1 MFGARAKIYPR
12 GGHLGNLTFR
22 DNIDYMINFFQE
34 LKGLTPMK
42 RALCLMLLTVFI
54 FLAGCG
60 TAPVRKEP
68 EIPAQRPVSK
78 YVNPDVTYAID
89 AYDPWEPMNR
99 RIYNF
104 NAIFDNVIF
113 LPVVSAYEFVLP
125 VFVQKGVTNF
135 FNNLTEV
142 TNLTNSLLQFKF
154 VKAVNTFGRIC
165 INTTVGIGGL
175 IDVATLNDGITREDE
190 DFGQTLGFYGLGP
203 GPYLVLPILGPSNV
217 RDTTGL
223 VVDSVVYS
231 MMVGE
236 LINLTGLGSPEDDI
250 LNYSLTAIYAID
262 KRSNEPFRYFK
273 TGSPFEYDLIR
284 KLFLIKR
291 QFQIDN

>member
-1 MFGARAKIYPR
+1 
-12 GGHLGNLTFR
+12 
-22 DNIDYMINFFQE
+22 
-34 LKGLTPMK
+34 
-42 RALCLMLLTVFI
+42 MLLTVFV

-68 EIPAQRPVSK
+68 EIPAKRPVSE
-78 YVNPDVTYAID
+78 YVKPDVTYAID

-104 NAIFDNVIF
+104 NAIFDNYVF
-113 LPVVSAYEFVLP
+113 LPVVSGYEFVLP
-125 VFVQKGVTNF
+125 GLVRTGVTNF

-142 TNLTNSLLQFKF
+142 TNLMNSLLQFKF

-175 IDVATLNDGITREDE
+175 IDVATLNDGIERENE

-217 RDTTGL
+217 RDTAGL

-236 LINLTGLGSPEDDI
+236 LIDLTGLDSPEDAI
-250 LNYSLTAIYAID
+250 LNYSLTAVYAID

-273 TGSPFEYDLIR
+273 TGSAFEYDLIR
-284 KLFLIKR
+284 KLYLIKR

>member
-1 MFGARAKIYPR
+1 
-12 GGHLGNLTFR
+12 
-22 DNIDYMINFFQE
+22 
-34 LKGLTPMK
+34 
-42 RALCLMLLTVFI
+42 MLLVVFV

-68 EIPAQRPVSK
+68 EIPAKRPVSE
-78 YVNPDVTYAID
+78 YVQPNVTYAMD

-99 RIYNF
+99 RIYIF
-104 NAIFDNVIF
+104 NAIFDNYVY
-113 LPVVSAYEFVLP
+113 LPVVSGYEFVLP
-125 VFVQKGVTNF
+125 VLVRKGITNF

-142 TNLTNSLLQFKF
+142 TNLMNSLLQFKF
-154 VKAVNTFGRIC
+154 VKTVNTFGRIA

-175 IDVATLNDGITREDE
+175 IDVATLNDGIQREEE

-203 GPYLVLPILGPSNV
+203 GPYLVLPILGPSDV

-231 MMVGE
+231 LMVGE
-236 LINLTGLGSPEDDI
+236 LIGLTGLGSPEDDI

-273 TGSPFEYDLIR
+273 TGSAFEYDLIR
-284 KLFLIKR
+284 KLYLIKR
-291 QFQIDN
+291 QFQIEN

>member
-1 MFGARAKIYPR
+1 
-12 GGHLGNLTFR
+12 
-22 DNIDYMINFFQE
+22 
-34 LKGLTPMK
+34 MK
-42 RALCLMLLTVFI
+42 RALCLMLLTVFV
-54 FLAGCG
+54 FLTGCG

-68 EIPAQRPVSK
+68 EIPAKRPVSE
-78 YVNPDVTYAID
+78 YVKPDVTYAID
-89 AYDPWEPMNR
+89 AFDPWEPMNR

-104 NAIFDNVIF
+104 NAIFDNYVF
-113 LPVVSAYEFVLP
+113 LPVVRGYEFVLP
-125 VFVQKGVTNF
+125 GFAQTGISNF

-142 TNLTNSLLQFKF
+142 TNLMNSLLQFKF
-154 VKAVNTFGRIC
+154 VKAVNTFGRIA

-175 IDVATLNDGITREDE
+175 IDVATLNDGIMRENE
-190 DFGQTLGFYGLGP
+190 DFGQTLGFYGMGP

-217 RDTTGL
+217 RDTAGL

-231 MMVGE
+231 LMVGE
-236 LINLTGLGSPEDDI
+236 LIGHLGLDNTQEDV

-262 KRSNEPFRYFK
+262 KRHTEPFRYFK
-273 TGSPFEYDLIR
+273 TGSPFEYELIR